1 MYISDHHLDILRAIR
16 QAENGLST
24 DEVVTELK
32 STGFLW
38 ADTNKVASLLYYM
51 RKKDLVVA
59 MEGSYN
65 RPKINQLTES
75 GIAVLNG
82 PEKRVVEP
90 ATPGSQESDT
100 VAVETKDAYV
110 RVPMW
115 ERGETVFGDKF
126 SVDTIPAPENDKVF
140 IEPLIPVSDQE
151 FLGDEVALANELQDA
166 QPVTLDADD
175 PIEDELI
182 TLLKVIRKHEVQP
195 APVILDVDLKVQL
208 LRKLAKLAHPDFGGV
223 FDKIAEDLL
232 RLSSNS

>member
-90 ATPGSQESDT
+90 DIQEDIKEPDT
-100 VAVETKDAYV
+100 
-110 RVPMW
+110 
-115 ERGETVFGDKF
+115 
-126 SVDTIPAPENDKVF
+126 SAPENDKVF

-223 FDKIAEDLL
+223 LDKIAEDLL
-232 RLSSNS
+232 RLK

>member
-90 ATPGSQESDT
+90 DMHGIKEPDT
-100 VAVETKDAYV
+100 
-110 RVPMW
+110 
-115 ERGETVFGDKF
+115 
-126 SVDTIPAPENDKVF
+126 SAPENDKVF

-223 FDKIAEDLL
+223 LDKIAEDLL
-232 RLSSNS
+232 RLK

>member
-1 MYISDHHLDILRAIR
+1 MYISDHHLDILRAIK
-16 QAENGLST
+16 QAENGMTT
-24 DEVVTELK
+24 DEVVNELK
-32 STGFLW
+32 NTGFIW

-90 ATPGSQESDT
+90 DIQEDIKEPDT
-100 VAVETKDAYV
+100 
-110 RVPMW
+110 
-115 ERGETVFGDKF
+115 
-126 SVDTIPAPENDKVF
+126 SAPENDKVF

-223 FDKIAEDLL
+223 LDKIAEDLL